1 MRQKQSTRVNWGW
14 RVGKGVVSQVALD
27 QSITKRQQTDK
38 KEKRTEIYLPSHWKC
53 KCIVLT
59 TLFSTIHCQFLYSD
73 YCGVFFCKYT
83 VCYVLVF
90 VSAFVSALDMCI
102 ILGLYKEIY
111 YYYIILLFIIM
122 RSVIH
127 DSQLISQSDN

>member
-1 MRQKQSTRVNWGW
+1 M
-14 RVGKGVVSQVALD
+14 VSQVALD
-27 QSITKRQQTDK
+27 QSITKKQQTDK
-38 KEKRTEIYLPSHWKC
+38 KEERTEVYLPSHWKC
-53 KCIVLT
+53 KCVVLT

-73 YCGVFFCKYT
+73 YCGVFFICSKCT

-102 ILGLYKEIY
+102 ILALYKEIY
-111 YYYIILLFIIM
+111 YYYIILLFIIR